1 MDDRPDR
8 AAQGDRVV
16 QRSDRERGL
25 HVGVHRVAD
34 DATRERVF
42 DGAEIELALDGGV
55 LGDIGEPQLVGGL
68 GAEGAAHEIVVH
80 RLLGP
85 GPATSL
91 AG

>member
-25 HVGVHRVAD
+25 HAVIHRVAD
-34 DATRERVF
+34 DATRESVF

-55 LGDIGEPQLVGGL
+55 
-68 GAEGAAHEIVVH
+68 
-80 RLLGP
+80 R
-85 GPATSL
+85 
-91 AG
+91 

>member
-42 DGAEIELALDGGV
+42 DGAVQELGERAETPLEVSMELQPKWGGFLGIDGKVIPRQG
-55 LGDIGEPQLVGGL
+55 
-68 GAEGAAHEIVVH
+68 
-80 RLLGP
+80 
-85 GPATSL
+85 
-91 AG
+91 